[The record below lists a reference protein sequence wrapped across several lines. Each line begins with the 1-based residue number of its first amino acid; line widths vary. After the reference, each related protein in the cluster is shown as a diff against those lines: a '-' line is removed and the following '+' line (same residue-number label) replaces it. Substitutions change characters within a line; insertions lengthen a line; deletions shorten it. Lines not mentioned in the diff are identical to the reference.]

1 LKTGWPLRQVTA
13 SFGVA
18 TLNATTQTGQ
28 QLVDMADRALY
39 ASKEAGRNRVNV
51 SDGILVV

>member
-1 LKTGWPLRQVTA
+1 LKTGWLLRQVTA

-18 TLNATTQTGQ
+18 TLNAATETGQ

-39 ASKEAGRNRVNV
+39 ASKEAGRNRVTQ